1 MAKEVW
7 ALDLGDWSLKVA
19 RGHYD
24 SGSEQI
30 VLNLYEEL
38 RFSSLGLQE
47 DAAQMEK
54 YRVGLEEF
62 EKRFDVGASDELC
75 VAVSGSEVFSRF
87 INLPPVPESISE
99 IITYEARQQIPFD
112 IDDVVWD
119 YQPLKEE
126 HQPGEEIEVGLFA
139 LKRDSID
146 ELMELLEPW
155 KHNLRVIQD
164 GPLAVYNML
173 VFEGHT
179 DGASIVIDMGA
190 RSTDVLVLNHPRF
203 WMRPLLIGANGITE
217 RLKSHFG
224 VSWQEAER
232 IKERAS
238 ERDREAQL
246 LRIVQ
251 PVVENIVSEIQR
263 SLGYYKSLSKG
274 VQIQKIWAVG
284 NAFKLKGLDRVLGDN
299 LQYDVEK
306 PEVLQNFDIASS
318 VDGKRLRSYIGGA
331 CTALGLLVQGT
342 GQAHIDINLIP
353 EELAS
358 AHALREKKPWLMGAA
373 ATILLGVGV
382 MWGGELAYGREL
394 ADNLDTGKDVSR
406 RVEEWARQYRQAE
419 SEAQQVAEEVKS
431 LTEREVNRDIL
442 LQVLPSIVQSL
453 PEDRVFVRDMEFA
466 WMEESDFET
475 AVEEETLD
483 LEGEEGEGADTG
495 RRREDAGRR
504 REPERDRSD
513 GQRYRRPS
521 GMERDKGAQFSGDS
535 VLTVQLSC
543 ESTAVSRALE
553 YVKSEVVEPLSAASS
568 AKDGSSVLAE
578 VHLVGRPENVYRS
591 SQDGTLVDS
600 PDDEDVIQFVSFDIL
615 ARVNLGDESD
625 D

>member
-331 CTALGLLVQGT
+331 CAALGLLVQGT
-342 GQAHIDINLIP
+342 G
-353 EELAS
+353 
-358 AHALREKKPWLMGAA
+358 
-373 ATILLGVGV
+373 
-382 MWGGELAYGREL
+382 
-394 ADNLDTGKDVSR
+394 
-406 RVEEWARQYRQAE
+406 
-419 SEAQQVAEEVKS
+419 
-431 LTEREVNRDIL
+431 
-442 LQVLPSIVQSL
+442 
-453 PEDRVFVRDMEFA
+453 
-466 WMEESDFET
+466 
-475 AVEEETLD
+475 
-483 LEGEEGEGADTG
+483 
-495 RRREDAGRR
+495 
-504 REPERDRSD
+504 
-513 GQRYRRPS
+513 
-521 GMERDKGAQFSGDS
+521 
-535 VLTVQLSC
+535 
-543 ESTAVSRALE
+543 
-553 YVKSEVVEPLSAASS
+553 
-568 AKDGSSVLAE
+568 
-578 VHLVGRPENVYRS
+578 
-591 SQDGTLVDS
+591 
-600 PDDEDVIQFVSFDIL
+600 
-615 ARVNLGDESD
+615 
-625 D
+625 